1 LNREFLSKIFLA
13 NKGALLSYLR
23 RLGADYDTAED
34 LSHEV
39 FLRLYEKSQKGLEAM
54 AIESIP
60 PLMMG
65 IGRNLFFRHL
75 RRAGKVRFDFSGA
88 EIPALVQGKRREL
101 MLVFDS
107 ILSGDELPDREKEIL
122 YLRFSDGRKLKEIA
136 EIVKIDEKTVRSC
149 LEKGVKVIRKVF
161 QKEGW
166 TWEDWT

>member
-1 LNREFLSKIFLA
+1 MDREFLSKLFLA

-23 RLGADYDTAED
+23 RLGADFHTAED
-34 LSHEV
+34 LTHEV
-39 FLRLYEKSQKGLEAM
+39 FLRLYEKSQKGLESV
-54 AIESIP
+54 ESIP

-65 IGRNLFFRHL
+65 IGRNLFLRHL
-75 RRAGKVRFDFSGA
+75 RKAGQVHLGFSGA

-136 EIVKIDEKTVRSC
+136 EIVKIDEKTVRSS

-161 QKEGW
+161 LKEGW
-166 TWEDWT
+166 TWEDWE